1 MDVEPHP
8 MGRLGPVRIGVLP
21 DAVGESRLHR
31 NKWGGTSSS
40 KGLGHGDT
48 SGLEASRGLPL
59 CCKAPT
65 PPVKSVSLLVTKGI
79 LMLKACIC
87 HKWSELKQFILNNRG
102 GDEGVDL
109 VSVVKV
115 RSVVSCVR
123 WVDHVPKVRHSTC
136 KVGVVV
142 VMLRVR
148 LKDARPTHRKSR
160 PHPKLK

>member
-1 MDVEPHP
+1 
-8 MGRLGPVRIGVLP
+8 
-21 DAVGESRLHR
+21 
-31 NKWGGTSSS
+31 
-40 KGLGHGDT
+40 
-48 SGLEASRGLPL
+48 
-59 CCKAPT
+59 
-65 PPVKSVSLLVTKGI
+65 
-79 LMLKACIC
+79 
-87 HKWSELKQFILNNRG
+87 LKQFILNNRG